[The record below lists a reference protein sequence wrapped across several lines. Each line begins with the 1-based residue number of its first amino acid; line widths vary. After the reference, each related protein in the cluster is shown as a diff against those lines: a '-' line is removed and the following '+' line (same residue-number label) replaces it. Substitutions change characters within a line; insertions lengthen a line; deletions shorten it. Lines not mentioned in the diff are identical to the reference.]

1 MYDKK
6 GFILSLLDPQPKDVD
21 IIQIDLET
29 ADITICDIFRNF
41 NKIFPDNCMERYEI
55 RNGEKVYAILCKSQL
70 LNPLSGIIFI
80 IGHKC
85 NVNTSSRNYLIMSI
99 NENDID
105 TEDKINRVN
114 DAITDYMIMTISKY
128 LPEFDKFY
136 CRYVYNDYEQVE
148 NFVAD
153 A

>member
-6 GFILSLLDPQPKDVD
+6 GFIISLLDPQPKD
-21 IIQIDLET
+21 IDLIQLDMET

-41 NKIFPDNCMERYEI
+41 NKMFPENCMERYCI
-55 RNGEKVYAILCKSQL
+55 RNGEKVYAIICKSKL
-70 LNPLSGIIFI
+70 LEPLSGIIFI

-99 NENDID
+99 NEEDID
-105 TEDKINRVN
+105 NENKINRVN
-114 DAITDYMIMTISKY
+114 DAITDYMVLTIAQHI
-128 LPEFDKFY
+128 PEFEKFY
-136 CRYVYNDYEQVE
+136 CRYVYNDYEQTE
-148 NFVAD
+148 NLEVD